1 MMEIYEVEAII
12 PGKALIKA
20 ENECEAI
27 KRGACLNFD
36 DFNWDEFYISDLRRA
51 NEESKEW

>member
-20 ENECEAI
+20 ENECEDI

-36 DFNWDEFYISDLRRA
+36 DFNWDEFYISDLRKA